1 MRIHPDLEDRRV
13 IAPLVAW
20 SDGVLLPG
28 ARARI
33 DVHGAW
39 THRAALGRVGHERI
53 AVGSPRLAMRAG
65 DARDP
70 SSTAVCLGRIE
81 GIEIVSRNRGL
92 VIRRRL
98 LVRGI
103 ARGRLVEEVAA
114 RPMRIARIERLD
126 EIESVTPI
134 VEFARRELLSALRQL
149 LDLAP
154 ETALAWDHLSGLD
167 APLDVLTDDLA
178 VRLPLAVDVRRDL
191 LAESRIA
198 RRAARLATAIGRL
211 AWRVVA
217 DSEAVLE
224 PVLTSTRVARF

>member
-1 MRIHPDLEDRRV
+1 MRIHPDLDDRRI

-20 SDGVLLPG
+20 SEGVLLPG
-28 ARARI
+28 ACARV

-39 THRAALGRVGHERI
+39 SHRATLGRVGPERI

-81 GIEIVSRNRGL
+81 GMEIVSRSRGL

-103 ARGRLVEEVAA
+103 ARGRLVEEIAA

-126 EIESVTPI
+126 EVESVSPI
-134 VEFARRELLSALRQL
+134 AEFARRELLSALRQL

-154 ETALAWDHLSGLD
+154 ETALLWDRLRELD

-178 VRLPLAVDVRRDL
+178 TRLPIPVDVRRDL

-217 DSEAVLE
+217 DSEPVLE
-224 PVLTSTRVARF
+224 PAAAATRSARF